1 MNELI
6 NPDDLLITV
15 HTADNKCY
23 IPVVQDGITIE
34 YHRKGQPGK
43 MTFKVV
49 QDELLDIQEGYR
61 VKVQR
66 SDTGIFFGFVFAR
79 KLDKDNIVSVTCY
92 DQLRYLKNEQIYN
105 TVNKKASEIIKQL
118 AEDFQL
124 QVGDIADT
132 EYVIPRFRAGTQ
144 TLFDLMQTAL
154 DITTEATKNLFVL
167 YDDFGKLTLKNI
179 NDMRV
184 DILIDSETA
193 ENFSFGSDIDKDTY
207 NEIVLYFDNKDTNA
221 HEISNIAYDTENIA
235 NWGLLR
241 KIKSVNPEKPINLD
255 ELAKAMLK
263 RYNKVRRTLTIRNAL
278 GDDRVRGGSS
288 LFVKLYIDKQE
299 INMKMLVEAVKHTY
313 TNNAHFMDLT
323 LKGGMF
329 E

>member
-6 NPDDLLITV
+6 NKNDLLITV

-34 YHRKGQPGK
+34 YYRKGQPGK

-66 SDTGIFFGFVFAR
+66 GDTGIFFGFVFAR
-79 KLDKDNIVSVTCY
+79 KLDKDNILSVTCY

-105 TVNKKASEIIKQL
+105 TVNKKASEIIQQL

-124 QVGDIADT
+124 QIGDIADT

-144 TLFDLMQTAL
+144 TLFDLMQTAI

-193 ENFSFGSDIDKDTY
+193 ENFNFGSDIDKDTY
-207 NEIVLYFDNKDTNA
+207 NEIVLYFDNKDTHE

-255 ELAKAMLK
+255 ELSKAMLK
-263 RYNKVRRTLTIRNAL
+263 RYNRVRRTLTIRNAV

>member
-23 IPVVQDGITIE
+23 IPVVQDGIMIE

-66 SDTGIFFGFVFAR
+66 GDMGIFFGFVFAR

-263 RYNKVRRTLTIRNAL
+263 RYNRVRRTLTIRNAL

-323 LKGGMF
+323 LKGGMI
-329 E
+329 

>member
-6 NPDDLLITV
+6 NKNDLLITV

-23 IPVVQDGITIE
+23 IPVVQDAITIE
-34 YHRKGQPGK
+34 YYRKGQPGK

-49 QDELLDIQEGYR
+49 QDEFLDIQEGYR

-66 SDTGIFFGFVFAR
+66 GDIGIFFGFVFAR
-79 KLDKDNIVSVTCY
+79 KLDKDNILSVTCY

-124 QVGDIADT
+124 QIGDIADT

-144 TLFDLMQTAL
+144 TLFDLMQTAI
-154 DITTEATKNLFVL
+154 DITTEVTKNLYVL
-167 YDDFGKLTLKNI
+167 YDDYGKLTLKNI

-193 ENFSFGSDIDKDTY
+193 ENFNFASDIDKDTY
-207 NEIVLYFDNKDTNA
+207 NEIVLYFDNKDTHA

-263 RYNKVRRTLTIRNAL
+263 RYNRVRRTLTIRNAI
-278 GDDRVRGGSS
+278 GDDKVRGGSS
-288 LFVKLYIDKQE
+288 LFVKLYIDRQE

>member
-6 NPDDLLITV
+6 NKNDLLITV

-23 IPVVQDGITIE
+23 IPVVQDGIMIE
-34 YHRKGQPGK
+34 YYRKGQPGK

-66 SDTGIFFGFVFAR
+66 GDTGIFFGFVFAR
-79 KLDKDNIVSVTCY
+79 KLDKDNILSVTCY

-105 TVNKKASEIIKQL
+105 TTNKKASEIIKQL

-124 QVGDIADT
+124 QIGDIADT
-132 EYVIPRFRAGTQ
+132 GYVIPRFRAGTQ
-144 TLFDLMQTAL
+144 TLFDLMQTAI
-154 DITTEATKNLFVL
+154 DITTEATKNLYVL
-167 YDDFGKLTLKNI
+167 YDDYGKLTLKNI

-193 ENFSFGSDIDKDTY
+193 ENFNFASDIDKDTY
-207 NEIVLYFDNKDTNA
+207 NEIVLYFDNKDTHE

-263 RYNKVRRTLTIRNAL
+263 RYNRVRRTLTIRNAI

>member
-6 NPDDLLITV
+6 NKNDLLITV

-34 YHRKGQPGK
+34 YYRKGQPGK

-66 SDTGIFFGFVFAR
+66 GDTGIFFGFVFAR
-79 KLDKDNIVSVTCY
+79 KLDKDNILSVTCY

-105 TVNKKASEIIKQL
+105 TVNKKASEIIQQL

-124 QVGDIADT
+124 QIGDIVDT

-144 TLFDLMQTAL
+144 TLFDLMQTAI

-193 ENFSFGSDIDKDTY
+193 ENFNFGSDIDKDTY
-207 NEIVLYFDNKDTNA
+207 NEIVLYFDNKDTHE

-263 RYNKVRRTLTIRNAL
+263 RYNRVRRTLTIRNSV

-288 LFVKLYIDKQE
+288 LYVKLYIDKQE

>member
-1 MNELI
+1 MNDLF
-6 NPDDLLITV
+6 NQNDLLITV
-15 HTADNKCY
+15 HTADNKCF
-23 IPVVQDGITIE
+23 IPVVLDNISIE
-34 YHRKGQPGK
+34 YYRKNQPSK

-66 SDTGIFFGFVFAR
+66 GDTGIFFGFVFAR
-79 KLDKDNIVSVTCY
+79 KVDKDNILTITCY

-124 QVGDIADT
+124 QIGDIADT
-132 EYVIPRFRAGTQ
+132 GYVIPRFRAGTQ
-144 TLFDLMQTAL
+144 TLFDLMQTAI
-154 DITTEATKNLFVL
+154 DITTEATKNLYVL
-167 YDDFGKLTLKNI
+167 YDDYGKLTLKNI

-193 ENFSFGSDIDKDTY
+193 ENFNFASDIDKDTY
-207 NEIVLYFDNKDTNA
+207 NEIVLYFDNKDTHE

-263 RYNKVRRTLTIRNAL
+263 RYNRVRRTLTIRNAI

>member
-6 NPDDLLITV
+6 NKNDLLITV

-34 YHRKGQPGK
+34 YYRKGQPGK

-66 SDTGIFFGFVFAR
+66 GDMGIFFGFVFAR

-105 TVNKKASEIIKQL
+105 TVNKKASEIIQQL

-124 QVGDIADT
+124 QIGDIADT

-144 TLFDLMQTAL
+144 TLFDLMQTAI
-154 DITTEATKNLFVL
+154 DITTEAMKNLFVL

-193 ENFSFGSDIDKDTY
+193 ENFNFGSDIDKDTY
-207 NEIVLYFDNKDTNA
+207 NEIVLYFDNKDTHE
-221 HEISNIAYDTENIA
+221 HEISNIAYDTENIV

-263 RYNKVRRTLTIRNAL
+263 RYNRVRRTLTIRNAL

>member
-6 NPDDLLITV
+6 NKNDLLITV

-23 IPVVQDGITIE
+23 IPVIQDGITIE
-34 YHRKGQPGK
+34 YYRKGQPGK

-66 SDTGIFFGFVFAR
+66 GDTGIFFGFVFAR
-79 KLDKDNIVSVTCY
+79 KLDKDNILSVTCY

-105 TVNKKASEIIKQL
+105 TTNKKASEIIKQL

-124 QVGDIADT
+124 QIGDIADT
-132 EYVIPRFRAGTQ
+132 GYVIPRFRAGTQ
-144 TLFDLMQTAL
+144 TLFDLMQTAI
-154 DITTEATKNLFVL
+154 DITTEATKNLYVL
-167 YDDFGKLTLKNI
+167 YDDYGKLTLKNI

-193 ENFSFGSDIDKDTY
+193 ENFNFASDIDKDTY
-207 NEIVLYFDNKDTNA
+207 NEIVLYFDNKDTHE

-263 RYNKVRRTLTIRNAL
+263 RYNRVRRTLTIRNAI

>member
-6 NPDDLLITV
+6 NPNDLLITV

-43 MTFKVV
+43 MAFKVV

-61 VKVQR
+61 VIVQR
-66 SDTGIFFGFVFAR
+66 GDTGIFFGFVFAR
-79 KLDKDNIVSVTCY
+79 KLDKDNIVSITCY

-154 DITTEATKNLFVL
+154 DMTTEATKNLFVL

-263 RYNKVRRTLTIRNAL
+263 RYNRVRRTLTIRNAL

-313 TNNAHFMDLT
+313 TNNVHFMDLT

>member
-1 MNELI
+1 MNNSNE
-6 NPDDLLITV
+6 LLITI
-15 HTADNKCY
+15 HTVDNKCY
-23 IPVVQDGITIE
+23 IPVVEDNVNIE
-34 YHRKGQPGK
+34 YYRKGQPSK
-43 MTFKVV
+43 ITFKVV

-66 SDTGIFFGFVFAR
+66 GDLGIFFGFVFKR
-79 KLDKDNIVSVTCY
+79 NLDKDNILSIIAY

-124 QVGDIADT
+124 TIGDIADT
-132 EYVIPRFRAGTQ
+132 EYVIPRFRAGKQ
-144 TLFDLMQTAL
+144 TLFDLMQTAI
-154 DITTEATKNLFVL
+154 DITTEATKNLYVL
-167 YDDFGKLTLKNI
+167 YDDYGKLTLKNI

-193 ENFSFGSDIDKDTY
+193 ENFSFTSDIDKDTY
-207 NEIVLYFDNKDTNA
+207 NDIVLYFDNKDTNA
-221 HEISNIAYDTENIA
+221 HEISNIAMDTKTIA
-235 NWGLLR
+235 KWGLLR

-255 ELAKAMLK
+255 ELAKTMLK
-263 RYNKVRRTLTIRNAL
+263 RYNRVRRTLSIKNAF

-288 LFVKLYIDKQE
+288 IFVKLYIDKQE
-299 INMKMLVEAVKHTY
+299 INMKMLVESVKHTY
-313 TNNAHFMDLT
+313 TNNSHFMDLT
-323 LKGGMF
+323 LKGEIF

>member
-1 MNELI
+1 MNDLI
-6 NPDDLLITV
+6 NKNDLLITV

-23 IPVVQDGITIE
+23 IPVVQDGIMIE
-34 YHRKGQPGK
+34 YYRKGQPGK

-66 SDTGIFFGFVFAR
+66 GDTGIFFGFVFAR
-79 KLDKDNIVSVTCY
+79 KLDKDNILSVTCY

-105 TVNKKASEIIKQL
+105 TTNKKASEIIKQL

-124 QVGDIADT
+124 QIGDIADT
-132 EYVIPRFRAGTQ
+132 GYVIPRFRAGTQ
-144 TLFDLMQTAL
+144 TLFDLMQTAI
-154 DITTEATKNLFVL
+154 DITTEATKNLYVL
-167 YDDFGKLTLKNI
+167 YDDYGKLTLKNI

-193 ENFSFGSDIDKDTY
+193 ENFNFASDIDKDTY
-207 NEIVLYFDNKDTNA
+207 NEIVLYFDNKDTHE

-263 RYNKVRRTLTIRNAL
+263 RYNRVRRTLTIRNAI